1 MKSTSC
7 IEILIVVLG
16 LAHAQAAVVP
26 GPTWDLQRCSN
37 INPVED
43 SKTIFL
49 SSFGKWPVDKFCIA
63 IRTDL
68 KVNDDAEYTMTV
80 NFNNIRGG
88 SNGSVGQVGF
98 AFNYWDAQNY
108 DFVYKRYC

>member
-7 IEILIVVLG
+7 IESLIVVLG

-68 KVNDDAEYTMTV
+68 KVNDDAEYTMSV

-88 SNGSVGQVGF
+88 STGNVGHVGF